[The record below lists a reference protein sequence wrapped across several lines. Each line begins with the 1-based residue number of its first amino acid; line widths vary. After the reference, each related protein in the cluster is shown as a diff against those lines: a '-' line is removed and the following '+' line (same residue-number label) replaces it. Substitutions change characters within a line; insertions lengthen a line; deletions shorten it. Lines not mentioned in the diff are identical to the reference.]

1 MDLIENWINI
11 FERHDEVAVFPFLK
25 GLTATQKK
33 NLLPLISKT
42 AKAYLE
48 LKDRLINGKHFY
60 TKKASRKQERIL
72 NYSIFVTIPN
82 RQHNSY
88 KWLNVQV
95 IATPIVSD
103 EILPWYC
110 PVWFPDYL
118 NELAQ
123 LDFRSLPMTYELVM
137 EMAQKNYMQPSELLI
152 AKLLTRLIYPESP
165 NQRWVYQFRPEN
177 LEIKA
182 CTLEKHFWYLF
193 EQETQIYNCER
204 QLPLSEDL
212 PSANN
217 NWYVAIKKY
226 VDAGAIDRIRLLK
239 ACLSAT
245 NKSIFNKLAIGWF
258 MGLFEFIT
266 PTKKELLAVQ
276 TELFHTYTL
285 PYSKATNTALKGIQK
300 IASLPDFQVD
310 HSLINFDKLLIS
322 KTKSIV
328 LNGLSI
334 LEKIAINHKEKQPL
348 LCELASQS
356 FSTRDAT
363 IQHKTAT
370 FIQQYGDK
378 DISKLKALIL
388 SHKTNL
394 LYATKTVLGDVF
406 DNKKIC
412 FYENAIDNPSLK
424 KQTIKLLK
432 KQTKI
437 PLING
442 FDEFVHLALQIFDN
456 KAPCHFD
463 QFIANLLVFQKE
475 IKGKNIGRLLPLF
488 RRAYQLVFNEL
499 PSNHG
504 MLDNMLA
511 TFLLDFSDLLIGR
524 FPADSKG
531 LQKLAKSY
539 LEQGFYINDQ
549 SIPFDLNYTHL
560 NRWYNPFDP
569 SQVYTPIK
577 LLLEQV
583 LINLQQQK
591 IQVLLSMPTH
601 APSWINPLSLVE
613 RLIFYQ
619 ENKLVPPSIDLQI
632 AISRI
637 AFENQSTALRLA
649 EEKLK
654 GHYLNLVKYLLSP
667 KADVTLSATP
677 KAYSTQHYELLVA
690 AITKNSANSPEKIIA
705 LPILELPAAIFTGN
719 HQWMVFWEERQFEYW
734 NHKTQKLEFVDKSF
748 IHRELQVKTPKGIN
762 FNAHPDFLYQYF
774 PGSNEAFR
782 PNINDVKR
790 LLGLVP
796 NNPSPLVALLVA
808 DNLKYATFW
817 EILAKKRAV
826 EMINWLANQHHL
838 NYTPPIHLLLAT
850 TMLCEDKKMRLKA
863 AEIWQNGVTQ
873 NQLNPS
879 ELGLIL
885 GRLENKELAP
895 LKRFTDLVQNYL
907 LNISVYHN
915 KALEKTIEHLLAKL
929 PPIPIKHTKQLL
941 LLYHELLASN
951 QSTINNKRLLIL
963 LRLWQDSPSLKKIL
977 KQLRTF
983 NRLNAE

>member
-11 FERHDEVAVFPFLK
+11 FERHDEVAIFPFLK
-25 GLTATQKK
+25 GLTTTQKK
-33 NLLPLISKT
+33 DLLPLISKT
-42 AKAYLE
+42 AKSYLE

-72 NYSIFVTIPN
+72 NYSIFVTVPN
-82 RQHNSY
+82 RKHNSC

-103 EILPWYC
+103 KILPWYC
-110 PVWFPDYL
+110 PSWFSDYL

-165 NQRWVYQFRPEN
+165 NQRWVYQFRSEN
-177 LEIKA
+177 LKVKA

-193 EQETQIYNCER
+193 EQDTQIYNCER
-204 QLPLSEDL
+204 QLPLTEDF

-226 VDAGAIDRIRLLK
+226 VDAGTIDRTRLLK
-239 ACLSAT
+239 ACLSAC
-245 NKSIFNKLAIGWF
+245 NKPIFNKLAIGWF
-258 MGLFEFIT
+258 MGLFDFIR
-266 PTKKELLAVQ
+266 PTKRELLAIQ
-276 TELFHTYTL
+276 TELFQTYTL

-334 LEKIAINHKEKQPL
+334 LEKIAINHKEKLPL

-363 IQHKTAT
+363 IQHKAAT

-378 DISKLKALIL
+378 DSSKLKTLIL

-394 LYATKTVLGDVF
+394 LYATKTILGDIIG
-406 DNKKIC
+406 DKKTC
-412 FYENAIDNPSLK
+412 FFEKIIDSPALK
-424 KQTIKLLK
+424 KQAVKLLK

-456 KAPCHFD
+456 NEPYHFD

-475 IKGKNIGRLLPLF
+475 IKGENIGRLLPLF

-511 TFLLDFSDLLIGR
+511 TFLLDYSDLLIGR
-524 FPADSKG
+524 FPADSKD

-569 SQVYTPIK
+569 SQVYAPLK

-591 IQVLLSMPTH
+591 IQTLLSTPTH
-601 APSWINPLSLVE
+601 HPSWLNPLTFVE

-619 ENKLVPPSIDLQI
+619 ENNLLPPSIDLQI

-637 AFENQSTALRLA
+637 AFEQQTQALKLA
-649 EEKLK
+649 NEKLK
-654 GHYLNLVKYLLSP
+654 GHFLALAKYILSTNSDLELQEESE
-667 KADVTLSATP
+667 KYTP
-677 KAYSTQHYELLVA
+677 QQYELLVA
-690 AITKNSANSPEKIIA
+690 AITKNSVVSPKKIA
-705 LPILELPAAIFTGN
+705 TLPTLELPSVLFTGN
-719 HQWMVFWEERQFEYW
+719 HKWMVFWEERQFEYW
-734 NHKTQKLEFVDKSF
+734 NHKTQKLEFADTSF
-748 IHRELQVKTPKGIN
+748 IHRELQVKTPKDIN
-762 FNAHPDFLYQYF
+762 FNAHPNFLYQYF
-774 PGSNEAFR
+774 PGSAEAFR
-782 PNINDVKR
+782 PNTNDVKR

-796 NNPSPLVALLVA
+796 NNPSPLIALLVA

-826 EMINWLANQHHL
+826 EMIDWLANQHHL

-863 AEIWQNGVTQ
+863 GKIWQNAVTQ

-895 LKRFTDLVQNYL
+895 LKRFTNLVQNHL
-907 LNISVYHN
+907 LNISEHHN
-915 KALEKTIEHLLAKL
+915 KALEKTIAHLLAKL

-951 QSTINNKRLLIL
+951 ESTINNKRLLIL

-977 KQLRTF
+977 KKLRAF
-983 NRLNAE
+983 NRHNSE